1 MNAKMHTLLL
11 FGFLSSTIA
20 AQETYFL
27 MDPTVSPDAQTVVF
41 SYDTDLWS
49 VPAKAGT
56 ALRLTAMN
64 EEEMLPNISPDG
76 KWLAF
81 SATQFG
87 NKDIFLMPMEGG
99 SIQQLTFN
107 DANSHKYYD
116 SELKQRKN

>member
-11 FGFLSSTIA
+11 FVFLSSTIA
-20 AQETYFL
+20 AQEAYFL

-49 VPAKAGT
+49 VPAKGGT
-56 ALRLTAMN
+56 ALRLTAMDG
-64 EEEMLPNISPDG
+64 EETLPNISPDG